1 MPLAPAGTPYKL
13 GSPELGLMRAKNTKR
28 REKPPTRKL
37 EGILVYLKM
46 KTSTQKKKILAHL
59 EKGKTIT
66 SLTAFKKFGCTRL
79 AARVLDL
86 RRDGH
91 PVKSERISVNGKHVS
106 KYSI

>member
-1 MPLAPAGTPYKL
+1 
-13 GSPELGLMRAKNTKR
+13 
-28 REKPPTRKL
+28 
-37 EGILVYLKM
+37 M
-46 KTSTQKKKILAHL
+46 KTKTQKRQILAHL
-59 EKGKTIT
+59 ENGG
-66 SLTAFKKFGCTRL
+66 SLTTLGAFKKFGCTRL

>member
-1 MPLAPAGTPYKL
+1 
-13 GSPELGLMRAKNTKR
+13 
-28 REKPPTRKL
+28 
-37 EGILVYLKM
+37 M
-46 KTSTQKKKILAHL
+46 KASTQKKEILAHL

-66 SLTAFKKFGCTRL
+66 SLMAFKQFGCTRL

>member
-1 MPLAPAGTPYKL
+1 
-13 GSPELGLMRAKNTKR
+13 
-28 REKPPTRKL
+28 
-37 EGILVYLKM
+37 M